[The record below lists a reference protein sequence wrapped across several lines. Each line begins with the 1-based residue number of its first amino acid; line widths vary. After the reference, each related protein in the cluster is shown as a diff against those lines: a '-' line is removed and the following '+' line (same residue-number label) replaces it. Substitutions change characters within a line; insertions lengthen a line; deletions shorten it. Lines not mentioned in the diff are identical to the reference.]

1 MKLILLLTLA
11 ITSLYPQEGSTPDT
25 IWSRQYGDIIS
36 ARFSTDGSKVI
47 ITEPGAVYVLDS
59 EKGDEIY
66 KDYMGGFV
74 YDGAFLTNN
83 NELLFDHSGQIIN
96 IETGEKYSSNG
107 MTTGRGNITH
117 NKNNDLFYGLS
128 ATWVEGEAGNPG
140 WYKDPKIMIFD
151 PYQNK
156 VLNEVELTIFPSK
169 IVSSNDGKWLAISGQ
184 TNGNQI
190 DNPTKILRLYEV
202 VDNIPV
208 FRKEVYRGL
217 FFSGIMNFDYNSD
230 YFFSA
235 FKWENDATS
244 SQNAFDLSVLNFD
257 RKIDSNWANH
267 KISKYGDYLFK
278 SSGPQYWMEIYS
290 YQTLSKINEVK
301 LQCGSYFQFSKDYLL
316 VNTYGGIGVVP
327 LVQLLDHLDMEV
339 EYSVPIVQNYTQITI
354 EPQYN
359 TSLFNHLGQD
369 QSIYINNNIIDKSA
383 LPTGIYF
390 LHIQNSTYNK
400 VLKFYK
406 EN

>member
-11 ITSLYPQEGSTPDT
+11 ITNLYPQEGSTPDT

-59 EKGDEIY
+59 ETGDEIY

-74 YDGAFLTNN
+74 YDEAFLTNN
-83 NELLFDHSGQIIN
+83 NKLLFDHSGQIIN

-107 MTTGRGNITH
+107 MTTGKGNITH

-156 VLNEVELTIFPSK
+156 VLNEVELTIFPIK

-208 FRKEVYRGL
+208 FRKEVFRGSE
-217 FFSGIMNFDYNSD
+217 FSSLMTFDYQ
-230 YFFSA
+230 
-235 FKWENDATS
+235 S
-244 SQNAFDLSVLNFD
+244 SKIILGRNWKPEPHYSKVAFDLNDLTIDKEFDIDGKFIGLRIYNDYIFSSVYPNDFL
-257 RKIDSNWANH
+257 S
-267 KISKYGDYLFK
+267 
-278 SSGPQYWMEIYS
+278 IYS
-290 YQTLSKINEVK
+290 YSDLTKLKEFTSIDGGVIDFTDTFILSNYNNVI
-301 LQCGSYFQFSKDYLL
+301 SLL
-316 VNTYGGIGVVP
+316 PLNTI
-327 LVQLLDHLDMEV
+327 LNHLDMGV
-339 EYSVPIVQNYTQITI
+339 EYSIPIVQNYTQITI

-359 TSLFNHLGQD
+359 TSLYNHLGQD